1 MAIEAFIS
9 LMTTVIVSCL
19 HKIHSIATMAP
30 TAVMVA
36 FDWNGWYDRNGPI
49 GFMAEIVEMAVEL

>member
-1 MAIEAFIS
+1 MNPLPLRDVELIMLQMAIEAYIS

-36 FDWNGWYDRNGPI
+36 FG
-49 GFMAEIVEMAVEL
+49 